1 MNYWLNL
8 SDLEDHDKVI
18 ALGMFMRLYMY
29 IYDKHDPKIVRAI
42 MIEFLRKIK
51 HDPGII
57 SQGAFVDA
65 VQLEYFNRTGQA

>member
-18 ALGMFMRLYMY
+18 ALGMFMRLHMW
-29 IYDKHDPKIVRAI
+29 IYHKHDPKIVRAI
-42 MIEFLRKIK
+42 MIGFLRTIK
-51 HDPGII
+51 TDPGAIN
-57 SQGAFVDA
+57 QGKFIDA